1 MVALKESLP
10 LKSNCLLKFFPPP
23 GGLTTVDCT
32 TWLMGLMAWTDA
44 AAAGAATKVVWSAP
58 VTAPPP
64 PPLSNRLAKSDLK
77 RVGLR
82 TVEVAEGGDR
92 GDTWGEGGETIGLCC
107 CDCCVNNLPICP
119 LSKGR

>member
-1 MVALKESLP
+1 M
-10 LKSNCLLKFFPPP
+10 
-23 GGLTTVDCT
+23 VDCAA
-32 TWLMGLMAWTDA
+32 WLMGLMAWTDA

-64 PPLSNRLAKSDLK
+64 PPLSNRLIAKSDRK

-82 TVEVAEGGDR
+82 TEEVADGGDR